1 MIFYSL
7 ATWLCQFADIL
18 RFELSLTFTRLTNA
32 EAETR
37 RVALVW
43 PYYNLVPSGP
53 YVIQKLLRGRESWE
67 IWVMRVFCFNTN
79 QFKFRFSIARVSFL
93 RRLLCFLLRFLWSFL
108 ARMCSQPHLGRTHR
122 NSMKFLWSGYE
133 VDMKWIWSGKKH
145 NGKEWH
151 CKPCHLRD
159 LPPNIKLHTL
169 WDRKFSYSR
178 SLSTSFSVFFQDC
191 FAFLQEL
198 GSKHG
203 GSASDLYFK
212 DVCALRM
219 ISVDHRNK
227 HLVFTHPVKFLN
239 ISLIIFHVCYIRV
252 FPTNGCFLAY
262 SCVVLLNIV
271 EYYPSEKLMSLLQTK
286 VSAIKHKLR
295 SPRLSHIIGD
305 HRHTS
310 TVPFLASWLQNKE
323 CKSKDLV
330 HQVDE
335 VRHISKMDIP
345 QCSKT
350 IRCISYLLAHV
361 SFRRGKTTTYNTSI
375 VAMSANAESWS
386 KINGKWLTALRMR
399 WSSPPGIVS

>member
-1 MIFYSL
+1 MV
-7 ATWLCQFADIL
+7 IL
-18 RFELSLTFTRLTNA
+18 Q
-32 EAETR
+32 
-37 RVALVW
+37 
-43 PYYNLVPSGP
+43 SGP
-53 YVIQKLLRGRESWE
+53 YVIQKYSRAVERKGIFERYEG
-67 IWVMRVFCFNTN
+67 IPAFCFNTN

-122 NSMKFLWSGYE
+122 NTE
-133 VDMKWIWSGKKH
+133 IPMKWIWSGKKH

-178 SLSTSFSVFFQDC
+178 SLSTYFSVFFQDC

-239 ISLIIFHVCYIRV
+239 ISLIIFHVLISEYFLQMDASLHIRV
-252 FPTNGCFLAY
+252 LYCWI
-262 SCVVLLNIV
+262 SLNIITV
-271 EYYPSEKLMSLLQTK
+271 RNWCLCCK
-286 VSAIKHKLR
+286 
-295 SPRLSHIIGD
+295 PR
-305 HRHTS
+305 
-310 TVPFLASWLQNKE
+310 
-323 CKSKDLV
+323 C
-330 HQVDE
+330 
-335 VRHISKMDIP
+335 
-345 QCSKT
+345 
-350 IRCISYLLAHV
+350 
-361 SFRRGKTTTYNTSI
+361 RR
-375 VAMSANAESWS
+375 
-386 KINGKWLTALRMR
+386 
-399 WSSPPGIVS
+399 

>member
-1 MIFYSL
+1 MWLGL
-7 ATWLCQFADIL
+7 ATWLCQFAHIL

-32 EAETR
+32 EAENKAGCISMAIRHTTIR
-37 RVALVW
+37 SLCNSKIFKSCW
-43 PYYNLVPSGP
+43 EEGNL
-53 YVIQKLLRGRESWE
+53 WE
-67 IWVMRVFCFNTN
+67 IWVIWGYSASTRINSSFDSSSLLSASLALFFAALPVVIPCSHVQPTTFRKDT
-79 QFKFRFSIARVSFL
+79 QKFHEI
-93 RRLLCFLLRFLWSFL
+93 
-108 ARMCSQPHLGRTHR
+108 P
-122 NSMKFLWSGYE
+122 
-133 VDMKWIWSGKKH
+133 MKWIWSGKKH

-159 LPPNIKLHTL
+159 LPPNIELHTL

-191 FAFLQEL
+191 FAFLREL
-198 GSKHG
+198 GSKHR

-219 ISVDHRNK
+219 ISIDHRNK

-271 EYYPSEKLMSLLQTK
+271 EYYHSEKLMSLLQTK

-295 SPRLSHIIGD
+295 SPRLSHITGD

-345 QCSKT
+345 QCSRT

-361 SFRRGKTTTYNTSI
+361 SFRRGKTITTYNTSI

>member
-1 MIFYSL
+1 MVCKEMCWN
-7 ATWLCQFADIL
+7 AAWLCAHPKIRTFFDVHAPDECRSWNKAGCISMAIL
-18 RFELSLTFTRLTNA
+18 Q
-32 EAETR
+32 
-37 RVALVW
+37 
-43 PYYNLVPSGP
+43 SGP
-53 YVIQKLLRGRESWE
+53 YVIQKYSRAVERKGIFE
-67 IWVMRVFCFNTN
+67 IWYEGILLQQETIQVSM
-79 QFKFRFSIARVSFL
+79 ARVSFL

-122 NSMKFLWSGYE
+122 NTE
-133 VDMKWIWSGKKH
+133 IPMKWIWSGKKH

-203 GSASDLYFK
+203 GSASDPCFK

-262 SCVVLLNIV
+262 SLVLFMV
-271 EYYPSEKLMSLLQTK
+271 
-286 VSAIKHKLR
+286 
-295 SPRLSHIIGD
+295 
-305 HRHTS
+305 
-310 TVPFLASWLQNKE
+310 
-323 CKSKDLV
+323 
-330 HQVDE
+330 
-335 VRHISKMDIP
+335 
-345 QCSKT
+345 
-350 IRCISYLLAHV
+350 
-361 SFRRGKTTTYNTSI
+361 
-375 VAMSANAESWS
+375 
-386 KINGKWLTALRMR
+386 
-399 WSSPPGIVS
+399 

>member
-1 MIFYSL
+1 MQ
-7 ATWLCQFADIL
+7 WK
-18 RFELSLTFTRLTNA
+18 
-32 EAETR
+32 ET
-37 RVALVW
+37 L
-43 PYYNLVPSGP
+43 Y
-53 YVIQKLLRGRESWE
+53 
-67 IWVMRVFCFNTN
+67 
-79 QFKFRFSIARVSFL
+79 
-93 RRLLCFLLRFLWSFL
+93 
-108 ARMCSQPHLGRTHR
+108 
-122 NSMKFLWSGYE
+122 
-133 VDMKWIWSGKKH
+133 
-145 NGKEWH
+145 GKEWY

-169 WDRKFSYSR
+169 WDRKFSYSNLGLCLPP
-178 SLSTSFSVFFQDC
+178 SHCFFRTVLPFYRNWDPNT
-191 FAFLQEL
+191 EVP
-198 GSKHG
+198 S
-203 GSASDLYFK
+203 SASDLYFK

-227 HLVFTHPVKFLN
+227 HLVFTHSVKFFN
-239 ISLIIFHVCYIRV
+239 ISLTIFHVCYIRV

-262 SCVVLLNIV
+262 LCVVLLNIV
-271 EYYPSEKLMSLLQTK
+271 EYYHSEKLMSLLQTK

-323 CKSKDLV
+323 CKSKDLI

-361 SFRRGKTTTYNTSI
+361 SFWRGKTITTYNTSI

>member
-1 MIFYSL
+1 MTL
-7 ATWLCQFADIL
+7 ALPWLCQFAHIL

-37 RVALVW
+37 RVAWNSMVILQ
-43 PYYNLVPSGP
+43 SGP
-53 YVIQKLLRGRESWE
+53 YVIQKYSKAVERKGIFERYEGILLRINSSFDSSSLLSASLALLFAALPVV
-67 IWVMRVFCFNTN
+67 IPCSHVQPTT
-79 QFKFRFSIARVSFL
+79 FRKDT
-93 RRLLCFLLRFLWSFL
+93 
-108 ARMCSQPHLGRTHR
+108 Q
-122 NSMKFLWSGYE
+122 
-133 VDMKWIWSGKKH
+133 KWIWSGKKH

-159 LPPNIKLHTL
+159 LPPNIELHTL
-169 WDRKFSYSR
+169 WNRKFSYSR

-191 FAFLQEL
+191 FAFLREL
-198 GSKHG
+198 GSKHR

-219 ISVDHRNK
+219 ISIDHRNK

-271 EYYPSEKLMSLLQTK
+271 EYYHSEKLMSLLQTK

-361 SFRRGKTTTYNTSI
+361 SFRRGKTITTYNTSI